1 MMITT
6 QKAKSRA
13 PQASK
18 LASQEAFDGQVRQAI
33 ESAKNGL
40 ASSKGYPWS
49 YTEYNCA
56 LASAMDHLASQYGD
70 AAAQELMR
78 QMESVPVRGGRFN
91 PWSGD

>member
-1 MMITT
+1 MITAHKP
-6 QKAKSRA
+6 KARQS
-13 PQASK
+13 QASPAQAPA
-18 LASQEAFDGQVRQAI
+18 LDGEARKAI
-33 ESAKNGL
+33 ESAKAGL